1 MSIPERYSIGQVA
14 PAAQAHRVG
23 SGFITLFTM
32 AQVGAFVSFVPLL
45 QLLVP
50 LQAMAMDPA
59 HGALVLSNV
68 ALWGAV
74 AASIANIVFGAL
86 SDRTHTTR
94 GRRRPWVFGGLAAS
108 LCTYAM
114 IWRAGTPG
122 ALLFGVV
129 AFQIAFNAMFAPL
142 GAVLADDVPD
152 GQRGVVSALLGLGY
166 PLGNLIGAVTV
177 GVLVTDPAARFVA
190 LGVLVTVAIA
200 PFAWRLGA
208 SAAPPGH
215 TPLVQHAA
223 LPAGPGQRRDFALA
237 LAGRFLVVTAF
248 NLMQGYM
255 LVYLQRLAD
264 RTNIISGRPEAALAQ
279 LAAIATACNISCA
292 LVGGWLSDRVGR
304 RKPFVFA
311 GGACMAGGIAC
322 IALAHSWAGLQS
334 ATVLYGG
341 GAGLYYAVDM
351 ALIVQVLPSL
361 QSAGR
366 NLGIVNLS
374 NTVPQVIAPLLA
386 LHMLGGGV
394 PDYFTMFLFGALAA
408 LLGAIC
414 VLGIKTAR

>member
-1 MSIPERYSIGQVA
+1 MSVPERYAIGEVA
-14 PAAQAHRVG
+14 AAAQEQRVG
-23 SGFITLFTM
+23 SGFIALFTV
-32 AQVGAFVSFVPLL
+32 AQVGAFISFVPLL
-45 QLLVP
+45 QMLVP
-50 LQAMAMDPA
+50 LQAVAIDPA
-59 HGALVLSNV
+59 RGALVLSRV
-68 ALWGAV
+68 MLWGAV
-74 AASIANIVFGAL
+74 AASVANIMFGAL
-86 SDRTHTTR
+86 SDRTHTLR
-94 GRRRPWVFGGLAAS
+94 GRRRPWLFGGLAGI
-108 LCTYAM
+108 LCTYAL
-114 IWRAGTPG
+114 IWRADTP
-122 ALLFGVV
+122 ASLLFGVV

-152 GQRGVVSALLGLGY
+152 RQRGVMSALLGLGY
-166 PLGNLIGAVTV
+166 PLGNLVGAVTV
-177 GVLVTDPAARFVA
+177 GVLVTDRSARFVV
-190 LGVLVTVAIA
+190 LGVLVTASIA

-208 SAAPPGH
+208 SAMPHRH
-215 TPLVQHAA
+215 TPIVRRAA
-223 LPAGPGQRRDFALA
+223 LPTGPGRAGDFALA

-248 NLMQGYM
+248 NLVQGYM
-255 LVYLQRLAD
+255 LVYLQRLSQ
-264 RTNIISGRPEAALAQ
+264 RTNIVPGRPEAALAQ

-304 RKPFVFA
+304 RRPFVFA

-334 ATVLYGG
+334 ATILYGG

-386 LHMLGGGV
+386 LHMLGGSA
-394 PDYFTMFLFGALAA
+394 PDYFAMFLFGALAA
-408 LLGAIC
+408 LLGAVC
-414 VLGIKTAR
+414 VLGIKTAD